1 MANEMTSTAPDSVQ
15 CPVCFKDFTP
25 ATING
30 HLDACLLK
38 SVADSGPSTADESE
52 PPLKKCRTSAEREPP
67 SPSVNT
73 TAASSSPT
81 AATSSSAVFSL
92 FQTNKS
98 KGSVQS
104 SERSGLLSSKQT
116 AAAAVNRGIKRNLL
130 SEAEPGPAGT
140 ENPRSQPSVSNG
152 QTVKTC
158 NDLSPRTLLTIGKP
172 LADTL
177 RPNTLEEYF
186 GQSKVVGQQTL
197 FRSLL
202 DSQEIPSLII
212 WGPPGCGKTTLA
224 HIIASSSKK
233 KGTARFVTLSATS
246 TSTNEVRE
254 VIKQA
259 QNELRL
265 CKRKTILFIDEIHRF
280 NKSQQDT
287 FLPHVE
293 CGTVTLIGAT
303 TENPSFQVNAALLS
317 RCRVLVLEKLSVEA
331 MASILDRAV
340 ATLGIRVLGQDPANP
355 KDQDQSD
362 GHEPKIFIEQKALD
376 TIAYLCDGDA
386 RAGLNGL
393 QLAVQAQVSLARPN
407 PLGQDGS
414 QEILIKED
422 HIKEGL
428 QRSHI
433 LYDKAGEEH
442 YNCIS
447 ALHKSMR
454 GSNENASLYW
464 LGRMLEG
471 GEDPLYVARRL
482 VRFASEDVGM
492 ADPSA
497 LPQAVSVFQACHF
510 IGMPECEV
518 ILAQCAVYLARA
530 PKSVQIYKAYAN
542 VKACLRNHQGPL
554 PPVPLHLR
562 NAPTKLMKQ
571 LGYAKGYKYNPA
583 FSGPVEQ
590 EYLPKEL
597 QGIDFFTWTPSDP

>member
-1 MANEMTSTAPDSVQ
+1 MADDRSPPVLHSLQ
-15 CPVCFKDFTP
+15 CPVCFESFTP
-25 ATING
+25 ATIND
-30 HLDACLLK
+30 HLDACLQE
-38 SVADSGPSTADESE
+38 SSADS
-52 PPLKKCRTSAEREPP
+52 
-67 SPSVNT
+67 SPSAAAETGPPGKRSRIRAEPVNT
-73 TAASSSPT
+73 PSSP
-81 AATSSSAVFSL
+81 SSMAGTQSRVFSL
-92 FQTNKS
+92 FKTNKE
-98 KGSVQS
+98 KLNVQP
-104 SERSGLLSSKQT
+104 ERSGVFTSKQSP
-116 AAAAVNRGIKRNLL
+116 AGKGIKRVLTETEFG
-130 SEAEPGPAGT
+130 SAGT
-140 ENPRSQPSVSNG
+140 EAQLSQLPKNET
-152 QTVKTC
+152 Q
-158 NDLSPRTLLTIGKP
+158 SPRTLFTFDKP
-172 LADTL
+172 LAEIL

-186 GQSKVVGQQTL
+186 GQNKVVGQQTL
-197 FRSLL
+197 IRSLL
-202 DSQEIPSLII
+202 DSQEIPSLIL

-233 KGTARFVTLSATS
+233 KGSARFVTLSATS

-331 MASILDRAV
+331 MGSILNRAV
-340 ATLGIRVLGQDPANP
+340 ETLGIRVRGALNSQ
-355 KDQDQSD
+355 
-362 GHEPKIFIEQKALD
+362 HEDLASNIFIEQKALD
-376 TIAYLCDGDA
+376 TVAFLCDGDA
-386 RAGLNGL
+386 RIGLNSL
-393 QLAVQAQVSLARPN
+393 QLAVQAQIKSTDPN
-407 PLGQDGS
+407 RSPR
-414 QEILIKED
+414 EILVTEE
-422 HIKEGL
+422 HVKEGL

-454 GSNENASLYW
+454 GSHENASLYW

-482 VRFASEDVGM
+482 VRFASEDVGL
-492 ADPSA
+492 ADPCA
-497 LPQAVSVFQACHF
+497 LPQAVSTFQACHF

-518 ILAQCAVYLARA
+518 ILAQCVVYLARA
-530 PKSVQIYKAYAN
+530 PKSVEIYKAYAN
-542 VKACLRNHQGPL
+542 VKACVRNHKGPL

-571 LGYAKGYKYNPA
+571 LGYAKGYKYNPE
-583 FSGPVEQ
+583 FSRPVEQ
-590 EYLPKEL
+590 EYLPEEL
-597 QGIDFFTWTPSDP
+597 RGTDFFTWSPSNP

>member
-1 MANEMTSTAPDSVQ
+1 MANEMTATPPDSVQ
-15 CPVCFKDFTP
+15 CPVCFKDFTSS
-25 ATING
+25 TING
-30 HLDACLLK
+30 HLDVCLLN
-38 SVADSGPSTADESE
+38 SATDSCSSTATEESGPPVKKSRICAEAE
-52 PPLKKCRTSAEREPP
+52 PR
-67 SPSVNT
+67 SPGVNKP
-73 TAASSSPT
+73 AASSSSTGSPPST
-81 AATSSSAVFSL
+81 AIFSM
-92 FQTNKS
+92 FQANKS
-98 KGSVQS
+98 KVSLQ
-104 SERSGLLSSKQT
+104 SERNVLFSGKQT
-116 AAAAVNRGIKRNLL
+116 AVNKGIKRSLL
-130 SEAEPGPAGT
+130 NETEAAVTEPVK
-140 ENPRSQPSVSNG
+140 NQP
-152 QTVKTC
+152 TVKATHG
-158 NDLSPRTLLTIGKP
+158 LSPRTLLSIDKP
-172 LADTL
+172 LAEML

-197 FRSLL
+197 LRSLL
-202 DSQEIPSLII
+202 DSQEIPSLIL

-224 HIIASSSKK
+224 HIIASTSKK

-331 MASILDRAV
+331 MGSILDRAV
-340 ATLGIRVLGQDPANP
+340 AALGIRVLEQDQANP
-355 KDQDQSD
+355 KHQDQTD
-362 GHEPKIFIEQKALD
+362 GHQPKIYIEQKALD
-376 TIAYLCDGDA
+376 TIAHLCDGDA

-393 QLAVQAQVSLARPN
+393 QLAVQAQVSFAR

-414 QEILIKED
+414 SQEILVKEE

-433 LYDKAGEEH
+433 LYDRAGEEH
-442 YNCIS
+442 YNSIS

-454 GSNENASLYW
+454 GSHENASLYW

-497 LPQAVSVFQACHF
+497 LPQAVSAFQACHF

-518 ILAQCAVYLARA
+518 ILAQCVVYLARA
-530 PKSVQIYKAYAN
+530 PKSVDIYKAYNN
-542 VKACLRNHQGPL
+542 VKACLRNHKGPL

-571 LGYAKGYKYNPA
+571 LGYSKGYKYNPA

-590 EYLPKEL
+590 DYLPEEL
-597 QGIDFFTWTPSDP
+597 QGINFFTWTPSDP

>member
-1 MANEMTSTAPDSVQ
+1 MTSTAADQVQ
-15 CPVCFKDFTP
+15 CPVCFKDFK
-25 ATING
+25 ASAING
-30 HLDACLLK
+30 HLDVCLLK
-38 SVADSGPSTADESE
+38 SVGDSNPAATTVESE
-52 PPLKKCRTSAEREPP
+52 PPVKKSRTNAEAVPP
-67 SPSVNT
+67 SLGVNNT
-73 TAASSSPT
+73 VSSSSSMVET
-81 AATSSSAVFSL
+81 QTSGVFSM
-92 FQTNKS
+92 FQNNKS
-98 KGSVQS
+98 KSPLQS
-104 SERSGLLSSKQT
+104 EHGGFFTSKQT
-116 AAAAVNRGIKRNLL
+116 AVNKGIKRSLTR
-130 SEAEPGPAGT
+130 EADPGPAGP
-140 ENPRSQPSVSNG
+140 ESQPSGSHG
-152 QTVKTC
+152 QTLKASR
-158 NDLSPRTLLTIGKP
+158 DLSPRILLAMDKP
-172 LADTL
+172 LAETL
-177 RPNTLEEYF
+177 RPKTLEEYF
-186 GQSKVVGQQTL
+186 GQNKVIGEQTL

-202 DSQEIPSLII
+202 ESQEIPSMIL

-224 HIIASSSKK
+224 HIIASASKK
-233 KGTARFVTLSATS
+233 KGTARFVSLSATS
-246 TSTNEVRE
+246 ASTNDVRE

-265 CKRKTILFIDEIHRF
+265 CKRKTFLFIDEIHRF

-293 CGTVTLIGAT
+293 CGTIILIGAT

-317 RCRVLVLEKLSVEA
+317 RCKVLVLEKLSVEA
-331 MASILDRAV
+331 MASILDRAL
-340 ATLGIRVLGQDPANP
+340 ATLGIRVLERDAVNF
-355 KDQDQSD
+355 QDQEQSD
-362 GHEPKIFIEQKALD
+362 EHEPKIFIEQKALD

-386 RAGLNGL
+386 RTGLNSL
-393 QLAVQAQVSLARPN
+393 QLAVQAQMNAARN
-407 PLGQDGS
+407 NSLGQDDP
-414 QEILIKED
+414 QDILLREV

-454 GSNENASLYW
+454 GSDENASLYW

-482 VRFASEDVGM
+482 VRFASEDVGL

-497 LPQAVSVFQACHF
+497 LPQAVSTFQACHF

-530 PKSVQIYKAYAN
+530 PKSIEIYKAYAN
-542 VKACLRNHQGPL
+542 VKSSLRNHKGPL

-583 FSGPVEQ
+583 FSGHVEQ
-590 EYLPKEL
+590 EYLPEEL
-597 QGIDFFTWTPSDP
+597 RGVNFFTWAPSGSA

>member
-1 MANEMTSTAPDSVQ
+1 MANEMPPTAPDSVQ
-15 CPVCFKDFTP
+15 CPVCFKEFEP
-25 ATING
+25 STING
-30 HLDACLLK
+30 HLDVCLLNTIT
-38 SVADSGPSTADESE
+38 DSSPSTTNESE
-52 PPLKKCRTSAEREPP
+52 PPLKKSRFSAEALPP
-67 SPSVNT
+67 SPSVNRPS
-73 TAASSSPT
+73 ASSP
-81 AATSSSAVFSL
+81 SSSSSMSNPSSSVFSL

-98 KGSVQS
+98 KVSVQ
-104 SERSGLLSSKQT
+104 SERSGLLSGKQT
-116 AAAAVNRGIKRNLL
+116 AVNKGIKRSLL
-130 SEAEPGPAGT
+130 AEAEPGPAGA
-140 ENPRSQPSVSNG
+140 ENLKSQLCESNG
-152 QTVKTC
+152 QTSKTS
-158 NDLSPRTLLTIGKP
+158 NHIPPRTLLAINKP
-172 LADTL
+172 LAEIL
-177 RPNTLEEYF
+177 RPNTLEDYF
-186 GQSKVVGQQTL
+186 GQSKVVGQETL

-202 DSQEIPSLII
+202 ESQEIPSLIL

-224 HIIASSSKK
+224 HIIASTSKK

-246 TSTNEVRE
+246 ASINDVRE

-293 CGTVTLIGAT
+293 CGTITLIGAT

-317 RCRVLVLEKLSVEA
+317 RCRVLVLERLSVEA
-331 MASILDRAV
+331 MGLILERALEM
-340 ATLGIRVLGQDPANP
+340 LGITVQGRDP
-355 KDQDQSD
+355 KDPDQSD
-362 GHEPKIFIEQKALD
+362 KHEPKILIEQKALD

-386 RAGLNGL
+386 RTGLNSL
-393 QLAVQAQVSLARPN
+393 QLAVQAQVNSARPN
-407 PLGQDGS
+407 QSGQDGS
-414 QEILIKED
+414 QEILVKEE

-454 GSNENASLYW
+454 GSHENASLYW

-482 VRFASEDVGM
+482 VRFASEDVGL
-492 ADPSA
+492 ADPAA
-497 LPQAVSVFQACHF
+497 LPQAVSAFQACHF

-518 ILAQCAVYLARA
+518 ILAQCVVYMARA
-530 PKSVQIYKAYAN
+530 PKSVDIYLAYAN
-542 VKACLRNHQGPL
+542 VKASLRNHKGPL
-554 PPVPLHLR
+554 PSVPLHLR
-562 NAPTKLMKQ
+562 NAPTKLMKN

-590 EYLPKEL
+590 EYLPEEL
-597 QGIDFFTWTPSDP
+597 RDVDFFTWTPSEP

>member
-1 MANEMTSTAPDSVQ
+1 MASEMSSPTLDAVQ
-15 CPVCFKDFTP
+15 CPVCLKDFTP
-25 ATING
+25 GTINR
-30 HLDACLLK
+30 HLDVCLLK
-38 SVADSGPSTADESE
+38 SVADSSPSTTEESE
-52 PPLKKCRTSAEREPP
+52 PPLKKYRVSATAEAEPP
-67 SPSVNT
+67 STTASSPSSVAV
-73 TAASSSPT
+73 AASS
-81 AATSSSAVFSL
+81 VFSL

-98 KGSVQS
+98 KLLAPG
-104 SERSGLLSSKQT
+104 ECNGFLSSKQSP
-116 AAAAVNRGIKRNLL
+116 VNKGVKRNLL
-130 SEAEPGPAGT
+130 GEAEPGPAAGT
-140 ENPRSQPSVSNG
+140 EDMKSPGLNG
-152 QTVKTC
+152 HALKTST
-158 NDLSPRTLLTIGKP
+158 DLSPRTLLTSNKP
-172 LADTL
+172 LAEIL

-197 FRSLL
+197 LRSLL
-202 DSQEIPSLII
+202 DSQDIPSLIL

-233 KGTARFVTLSATS
+233 KGTARFVSLSATS

-265 CKRKTILFIDEIHRF
+265 CKRRTILFIDEIHRF

-293 CGTVTLIGAT
+293 CGTLTLIGAT

-331 MASILDRAV
+331 MGSILDRAV
-340 ATLGIRVLGQDPANP
+340 ATLGIKVLGQDQTIP
-355 KDQDQSD
+355 K
-362 GHEPKIFIEQKALD
+362 EPKIFIEQKALD
-376 TIAYLCDGDA
+376 TVAYLCDGDA
-386 RAGLNGL
+386 RAGLNSL
-393 QLAVQAQVSLARPN
+393 QLAVQAQLSSARPD
-407 PLGQDGS
+407 PSGQGGS
-414 QEILIKED
+414 QEILVKED

-433 LYDKAGEEH
+433 LYDRAGEEH

-454 GSNENASLYW
+454 GSDENAALYW

-492 ADPSA
+492 ADSAA
-497 LPQAVSVFQACHF
+497 LPQAVSAFQACHF

-518 ILAQCAVYLARA
+518 IMAQCVIYLARA
-530 PKSVQIYKAYAN
+530 PKSVDVYKAYAN
-542 VKACLRNHQGPL
+542 VKACLRNHKGPL
-554 PPVPLHLR
+554 PSVPLHLR
-562 NAPTKLMKQ
+562 NAPTRLMKQ
-571 LGYAKGYKYNPA
+571 LGYAKGYKYNPS

-590 EYLPKEL
+590 KYLPDEL
-597 QGIDFFTWTPSDP
+597 QGINFFTWTPSDL

>member
-1 MANEMTSTAPDSVQ
+1 MASDMTSSVTAPDSVQ
-15 CPVCFKDFTP
+15 CPVCFKDFKP

-30 HLDACLLK
+30 HLDACLMK
-38 SVADSGPSTADESE
+38 SDSSQSTMNESE
-52 PPLKKCRTSAEREPP
+52 PPLKKTRISAEAEPP
-67 SPSVNT
+67 SPSVNKNL
-73 TAASSSPT
+73 ASSSCVAGTP
-81 AATSSSAVFSL
+81 SSSVFSL
-92 FQTNKS
+92 FQANKS
-98 KGSVQS
+98 KVSVQS
-104 SERSGLLSSKQT
+104 ERGGMFSSKQT
-116 AAAAVNRGIKRNLL
+116 AAAAVNKGGKMNLL
-130 SEAEPGPAGT
+130 SEAEAGPAGT
-140 ENPRSQPSVSNG
+140 ENLKSQPTGSNG
-152 QTVKTC
+152 QTLKSS
-158 NDLSPRTLLTIGKP
+158 NDVSPRTLLTIDKP
-172 LADTL
+172 LAEIL

-202 DSQEIPSLII
+202 DSQEIPSLIL

-224 HIIASSSKK
+224 HIIASTSKK

-331 MASILDRAV
+331 MGSILDRAV
-340 ATLGIRVLGQDPANP
+340 ATLGIRVLGRDPANP
-355 KDQDQSD
+355 KDEDQSD
-362 GHEPKIFIEQKALD
+362 GHEPKIFIEQKALN

-393 QLAVQAQVSLARPN
+393 QLAVQAQVSLSRPKS
-407 PLGQDGS
+407 LGQDGS
-414 QEILIKED
+414 REILVTEE

-497 LPQAVSVFQACHF
+497 LPQAVSAFQACHF

-542 VKACLRNHQGPL
+542 VKACLRNHKGPL

-562 NAPTKLMKQ
+562 NAPTRLMKEV
-571 LGYAKGYKYNPA
+571 GYAKGYKYNPA

-590 EYLPKEL
+590 EYLPDEL
-597 QGIDFFTWTPSDP
+597 QGIDFFTWTPSEP

>member
-1 MANEMTSTAPDSVQ
+1 MANEMNSNVTAHDSVQ
-15 CPVCFKDFTP
+15 CPVCFKGFKA

-30 HLDACLLK
+30 HLDVCLLT
-38 SVADSGPSTADESE
+38 SATDDST
-52 PPLKKCRTSAEREPP
+52 PPLKKSRITGEVVP
-67 SPSVNT
+67 
-73 TAASSSPT
+73 SSPT
-81 AATSSSAVFSL
+81 VNKGASSCSSMPGPPSSPVFSL

-98 KGSVQS
+98 KSSGQ
-104 SERSGLLSSKQT
+104 SERDGLFTSKQSASSAVNKGLKRGLLNES
-116 AAAAVNRGIKRNLL
+116 
-130 SEAEPGPAGT
+130 EPGAAGT
-140 ENPRSQPSVSNG
+140 ENLSSQISAPSG
-152 QTVKTC
+152 KTSKTLR
-158 NDLSPRTLLTIGKP
+158 DLSPRTLLTMDKP
-172 LADTL
+172 LAEML

-197 FRSLL
+197 LRSLL
-202 DSQEIPSLII
+202 DSQEIPSLIL

-224 HIIASSSKK
+224 HIIASTSKK
-233 KGTARFVTLSATS
+233 NGTARFVTLSATS
-246 TSTNEVRE
+246 ASTNDVRE

-303 TENPSFQVNAALLS
+303 TENPSFQVNSALLS

-331 MASILDRAV
+331 MGSILGRAV
-340 ATLGIRVLGQDPANP
+340 ATLGIRVLGQGPANH
-355 KDQDQSD
+355 KDQEQTN
-362 GHEPKIFIEQKALD
+362 GHEPKIYIEQKALD

-386 RAGLNGL
+386 RAGLNSL
-393 QLAVQAQVSLARPN
+393 QLAVQAQMSLTRPN
-407 PLGQDGS
+407 TLVQDGSS
-414 QEILIKED
+414 QEILVKEE
-422 HIKEGL
+422 HAKEGL

-454 GSNENASLYW
+454 GSHENASLYW

-482 VRFASEDVGM
+482 VRFASEDIGM

-497 LPQAVSVFQACHF
+497 LPQAVSAFQACHF

-518 ILAQCAVYLARA
+518 ILAQCVVYLARA
-530 PKSVQIYKAYAN
+530 PKSVEIYRAYDN
-542 VKACLRNHQGPL
+542 VKACLRNHKGPL

-562 NAPTKLMKQ
+562 NAPTRLMKQ

-590 EYLPKEL
+590 EYLPEEL
-597 QGIDFFTWTPSDP
+597 EGINFFTWTPSDP